1 MTTPTLPI
9 ASTLAGKTFWLSGAA
24 SGIGAATARA
34 LGAAGANVLLAA
46 RDAEQAALV
55 ARDIEAAGGRA
66 LFHRTDVLR
75 EADIAASVD
84 AAVRH
89 FGRLDGAF
97 NNAGWLCPPAP
108 LHLQDDHAL
117 QMSLDSNVRSVF
129 WAMRH
134 QIAALLAS
142 GGGAIVNNVSIAG
155 QVGFGGISPYVVS
168 KHALLGLTRT
178 AALEYYGQGIR
189 INSVSPGVVASRM
202 SAQGFGDAASREA
215 FTATTPAGRDGQP
228 HEIAAAV
235 LFLLSAAASFAS
247 GHDLVLDGGYT
258 VA

>member
-1 MTTPTLPI
+1 MTHFF
-9 ASTLAGKTFWLSGAA
+9 STAPGDLSGKTFWLSGAA

-46 RDAEQAALV
+46 RDADRANAV
-55 ARDIEAAGGRA
+55 VRDIEVAGGQA

-84 AAVRH
+84 AALQR

-134 QIAALLAS
+134 QIPALLAN

-155 QVGFGGISPYVVS
+155 QVSFDGIAPYVIS
-168 KHALLGLTRT
+168 KHALLGLTRS
-178 AALEYYGQGIR
+178 AALEYFRQGIR
-189 INSVSPGVVASRM
+189 INSVSPGVIATPM
-202 SAQGFGDAASREA
+202 SDLGFGGAAGRQS
-215 FTATTPAGRDGQP
+215 FTAATPAGRDGQP
-228 HEIAAAV
+228 EEVAAAV
-235 LFLLSAAASFAS
+235 LFLLSGAASFAS